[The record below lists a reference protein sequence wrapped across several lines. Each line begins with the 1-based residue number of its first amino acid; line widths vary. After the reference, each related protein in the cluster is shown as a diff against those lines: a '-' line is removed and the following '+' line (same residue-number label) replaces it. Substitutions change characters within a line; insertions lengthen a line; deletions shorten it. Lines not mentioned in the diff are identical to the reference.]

1 MFRPHS
7 LLQKVA
13 LVTLLP
19 VLILGFAIQRAIER
33 QVRARA
39 LDEAVRTAELV
50 ATIGVQ
56 PQVAAFDL
64 QAGLTGDQVA
74 QLDRALAAPSLD
86 GQLVRMK
93 IWNRAGRIVY
103 SDDDSLIGAAT
114 GGGEQNHGLADALE
128 GRTESEL
135 LLPGDADHGDEAV
148 DAGTAELLRAHGEL
162 LEVYAPLAFPTDER
176 PSGVFEMYIPYA
188 AVDARVSADVRRIQL
203 LLFGGL
209 AVLYVVLLP
218 IVAGASRKLRAQAQV
233 EREAADGL
241 RQADEMKNS
250 FLTAVSH
257 ELRTPL
263 ASILGCAVSIGQ
275 REELRLSEEDVDDLT
290 ARLEAN
296 ARKLNR
302 LVSDLLDLDRLAQ
315 GVLEP
320 RRDPTDIGELI
331 RTIVEDT
338 RAAEQRTVHV
348 DVPPLVLELD
358 AAKVERIVEN
368 LIVNNLRH
376 SSGGDLWI
384 RVEPAADGMLLAVED
399 DGDGVPPELRAEIF
413 EPFTR
418 GRSPSHAPGVGVGLS
433 IVSNFAKLHWGR
445 AWVEDRVGGGASF
458 KVFIPGTRVPALL
471 PTA

>member
-1 MFRPHS
+1 MFRAHS

-13 LVTLLP
+13 LVTIVP
-19 VLILGFAIQRAIER
+19 VLVLGFAIQRAIER

-50 ATIGVQ
+50 ATVGVQ
-56 PQVAAFDL
+56 PQVASFDL
-64 QAGLTGDQVA
+64 QAGLSGDQVA
-74 QLDRALAAPSLD
+74 QLDRALAAPSRD

-93 IWNRAGRIVY
+93 IWNQARRIVY
-103 SDDDSLIGAAT
+103 SDDHTLIGAET
-114 GGGEQNHGLADALE
+114 GGGEQNEGLVDALA
-128 GRTESEL
+128 GGTDSEL
-135 LLPGDADHGDEAV
+135 LRPGATDHGDENV
-148 DAGTAELLRAHGEL
+148 DAGTAELLQAHGEL
-162 LEVYAPLAFPTDER
+162 LEVYAPLVFPSDER

-188 AVDARVSADVRRIQL
+188 AVDARVNADVRRIQL

-218 IVAGASRKLRAQAQV
+218 IVAGASRRLRRQAQI

-263 ASILGCAVSIGQ
+263 SSILGCAVSLGQ
-275 REELRLSEEDVDDLT
+275 REELGLSEEDVDDLT
-290 ARLEAN
+290 GRLEAN

-302 LVSDLLDLDRLAQ
+302 LLSDLLDLDRLSQ
-315 GVLEP
+315 GILEP
-320 RRDPTDIGELI
+320 RRDATDIGELI
-331 RTIVEDT
+331 RTIIEDT
-338 RAAEQRTVHV
+338 RAAEQRTLHV

-376 SSGGDLWI
+376 SAGGDLWI
-384 RVEPAADGMLLAVED
+384 RVEPDVNGMLLVVED
-399 DGDGVPPELRAEIF
+399 DGDGVPSELRDEIF

-433 IVSNFAKLHWGR
+433 IVSNFAKLHGGR
-445 AWVEDRVGGGASF
+445 AWVEDRAGGGASF
-458 KVFIPGTRVPALL
+458 HVLIPGRRVTALV

>member
-1 MFRPHS
+1 

-13 LVTLLP
+13 VVTVVP
-19 VLILGFAIQRAIER
+19 VVVLGFAIQRAIER
-33 QVRARA
+33 QVRSRA

-50 ATIGVQ
+50 ATVGVQ

-64 QAGLTGDQVA
+64 QAGLTDDQVA
-74 QLDRALAAPSLD
+74 QLDRALAESSLE
-86 GQLVRMK
+86 GRLVRIK
-93 IWNRAGRIVY
+93 IWNQAGRIVY
-103 SDDDSLIGAAT
+103 SDDHTLIGAGT
-114 GGGEQNHGLADALE
+114 GGGEQNEGLADALA
-128 GRTESEL
+128 GGTESEL
-135 LLPGDADHGDEAV
+135 LRLGHADHGDEDV
-148 DAGTAELLRAHGEL
+148 DAGTAELLQAHGEL
-162 LEVYAPLAFPTDER
+162 LEVYAPLAFPSDER

-188 AVDARVSADVRRIQL
+188 AVDAGVNADVRRIQL

-209 AVLYVVLLP
+209 AVLYLVLLP
-218 IVAGASRKLRAQAQV
+218 IVAGASRQLRRQAQV

-263 ASILGCAVSIGQ
+263 SSILGCAVSLGQ
-275 REELRLSEEDVDDLT
+275 RRELGLSEEDVDDLT
-290 ARLEAN
+290 GRLEAN

-315 GVLEP
+315 GVMEP

-338 RAAEQRTVHV
+338 RVAEQRNVHV
-348 DVPPLVLELD
+348 DVSPLMIEID

-368 LIVNNLRH
+368 LIVNDIRH
-376 SSGGDLWI
+376 STGSDLWI
-384 RVEPAADGMLLAVED
+384 RVEPQQDGMVLVVED
-399 DGDGVPPELRAEIF
+399 NGLGVSADLRDRIF

-433 IVSNFAKLHWGR
+433 IVSNFAKLHGGH
-445 AWVEDRVGGGASF
+445 AWVEDRPGGGASF
-458 KVFIPGTRVPALL
+458 RVFIPGTRIPSLVP
-471 PTA
+471 TT